1 MRLDSTAGGSST
13 VPANGIP
20 CHCEERSNEAFP
32 SPKCHCKGRRA
43 EAFPSH
49 QCHCKGRSDEAILT
63 SIKIASLFPFISNE
77 TRLSS
82 AYLFIGRDL
91 FGFLGGTT

>member
-20 CHCEERSNEAFP
+20 CHCEERSNEA
-32 SPKCHCKGRRA
+32 
-43 EAFPSH
+43 
-49 QCHCKGRSDEAILT
+49 ILT
-63 SIKIASLFPFISNE
+63 SIKIASPFPISSIE

-82 AYLFIGRDL
+82 AYLLDEDSHL
-91 FGFLGGTT
+91 YY